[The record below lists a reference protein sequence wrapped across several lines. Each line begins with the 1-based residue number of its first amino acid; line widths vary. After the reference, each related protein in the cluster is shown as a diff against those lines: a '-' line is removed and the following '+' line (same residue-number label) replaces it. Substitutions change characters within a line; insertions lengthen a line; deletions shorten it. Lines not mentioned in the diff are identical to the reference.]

1 MDANTRLKLC
11 NYIIR
16 ITGIL
21 FWYNVL
27 MMIFNN
33 GVSKDRV
40 LVSVF
45 TLIVGYMGLK
55 VKNYLVSK
63 N

>member
-1 MDANTRLKLC
+1 MNANTRLKLC

-16 ITGIL
+16 IAGIL

-33 GVSKDRV
+33 SVSKDRV

-45 TLIVGYMGLK
+45 TLIVGYMELK

>member
-33 GVSKDRV
+33 SVSKDRV

>member
-16 ITGIL
+16 IAGIL
-21 FWYNVL
+21 FWYNVS

-33 GVSKDRV
+33 SVSKDRV

-45 TLIVGYMGLK
+45 TLIDGYMGLK

>member
-1 MDANTRLKLC
+1 MNTNTKIKLC

-16 ITGIL
+16 GTGVV

-27 MMIFNN
+27 MIIFNN
-33 GVSKDRV
+33 DISKDRV

-45 TLIVGYMGLK
+45 TLIVGYMELK

>member
-1 MDANTRLKLC
+1 MNANTKLKLC

-16 ITGIL
+16 GTGII

-45 TLIVGYMGLK
+45 T
-55 VKNYLVSK
+55 
-63 N
+63 

>member
-1 MDANTRLKLC
+1 MNANTRLKLC

-16 ITGIL
+16 IAGIL
-21 FWYNVL
+21 FWYNIL
-27 MMIFNN
+27 IMIFNN
-33 GVSKDRV
+33 SVSKDRV

-45 TLIVGYMGLK
+45 TLIVGYMELK